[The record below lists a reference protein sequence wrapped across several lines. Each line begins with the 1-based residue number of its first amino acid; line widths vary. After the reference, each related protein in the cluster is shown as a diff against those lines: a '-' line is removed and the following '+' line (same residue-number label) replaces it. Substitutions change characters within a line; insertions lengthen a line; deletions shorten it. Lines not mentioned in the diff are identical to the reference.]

1 MAPAILW
8 FRRNLRLDDNV
19 PLDAALRGHV
29 AVVPVF
35 VLDDHY
41 LSDDFSPPRL
51 QFLSE
56 SLAELEAELAAR
68 GSRLLVRKGPAG
80 EALAA
85 LARETGADAV
95 YAHDDHEPHGRA
107 LAREAGAALSAQG
120 TRLRLLPDLHLVAP
134 GSLKTE
140 AGRPFTVFTPFA
152 RRWREADKA
161 APLPEPSRVP
171 TPDAVLEPGFPSVP
185 RSRPRG
191 FAVAGAPANPP
202 GGVHAARRLWDAFRG
217 RALGRY
223 AAERDVPGVEGTS
236 RLSPHLRFG
245 TIGVRRLL
253 AEARQAWKEADAEG
267 RRSIDVFVAEV
278 AWREFYA
285 SILAEFPRVLTESF
299 RPEFERFPWASGEEA
314 ERLFAA
320 WRDGRTGYP
329 LVDAGMRQLALEG
342 WMHNRVR
349 MVVASFL
356 TKHLLVDWRRGE
368 ALFRARLADGDPASN
383 CGGWQWSAGCG
394 TDAQPF
400 FRIFNPV
407 LQGERFDP
415 DGAYVRRWVP
425 EIAAW
430 RSAGRDVHAPW
441 RAATPPADYP
451 APLVDHAAARA
462 RALAAFDVVS
472 SRGRAAAA
480 TG

>member
-1 MAPAILW
+1 VAPAIVW

-19 PLDAALRGHV
+19 PLDAALRAHI

-41 LSDDFSPPRL
+41 LDEDDSPPRL
-51 QFLSE
+51 AFLAG
-56 SLAELEAELAAR
+56 SLRELESDLSAR
-68 GSRLLVRKGPAG
+68 GSRLLFRKGPAG

-95 YAHDDHEPHGRA
+95 YGHLDHEPHGGA
-107 LAREAGAALSAQG
+107 LAGEARAALAAQG
-120 TRLRLLPDLHLVAP
+120 TKLRLLPDLHLVPP
-134 GSLKTE
+134 GALVTE
-140 AGRPFTVFTPFA
+140 AGRPFAVYTPYA
-152 RRWREADKA
+152 RRWREADKP
-161 APLPEPSRVP
+161 APVPTPIRVP
-171 TPDAVLEPGFPSVP
+171 TPEAVLDPAFPSIP
-185 RSRPRG
+185 MSRPRA
-191 FAVAGAPANPP
+191 FRVAGAPANPP
-202 GGVHAARRLWDAFRG
+202 GGSREGKRLWDAFRAG
-217 RALGRY
+217 ALSRY
-223 AAERDVPGVEGTS
+223 AGARDLPGVAGTS

-245 TIGVRRLL
+245 TVGIRRLL
-253 AEARQAWKEADAEG
+253 AEARAVWKDADPAG
-267 RRSIDVFVAEV
+267 RKSVDTFVGEL

-285 SILAEFPRVLTESF
+285 SILAAFPRVLTESF
-299 RPEFERFPWASGEEA
+299 RPEFERFPWVSGEEA
-314 ERLFAA
+314 ERRLEA

-329 LVDAGMRQLALEG
+329 LVDAGMRQLAHEG

-368 ALFRARLADGDPASN
+368 ALFRSRLADGDPASN
-383 CGGWQWSAGCG
+383 NGGWQWSAGCG

-415 DGAYVRRWVP
+415 EGSYVKRWVP

-430 RSAGRDVHAPW
+430 KDAGKHLHAPW
-441 RAATPPADYP
+441 RAAEPPQGYP
-451 APLVDHAAARA
+451 APIVDHPSARA
-462 RALAAFDVVS
+462 KALAAFATLRA
-472 SRGRAAAA
+472 SR
-480 TG
+480 

>member
-1 MAPAILW
+1 MAPAIVW

-19 PLDAALRGHV
+19 PLDAATRAHE

-41 LSDDFSPPRL
+41 LTEDYSPPRL
-51 QFLSE
+51 KFLAE
-56 SLAELEAELAAR
+56 SLRELEAELSAK
-68 GSRLLVRKGPAG
+68 GSRLLFRKGPSG

-95 YAHDDHEPHGRA
+95 YSHLDHEPHGADLAREVERA
-107 LAREAGAALSAQG
+107 LAGQG
-120 TRLRLLPDLHLVAP
+120 TKLRLLPDLHLVPP
-134 GSLKTE
+134 GSLRTE
-140 AGRPFTVFTPFA
+140 SGKPFA
-152 RRWREADKA
+152 VYTPYSRRWREADKA
-161 APLPEPSRVP
+161 APLPEPVRVP
-171 TPDAVLEPGFPSVP
+171 TPPAVLDPAFPSIP
-185 RSRPRG
+185 MSRPRG
-191 FAVAGAPANPP
+191 FRVEGAPANPP
-202 GGVHAARRLWDAFRG
+202 GGAREGRRLWEGFRAG
-217 RALGRY
+217 ALVRY
-223 AAERDVPGVEGTS
+223 AGARDVPGVAGTS

-245 TIGVRRLL
+245 TIGIRRLL
-253 AEARQAWKEADAEG
+253 SEARAVWKEADAAG
-267 RRSIDVFVAEV
+267 RKSVDAFVGEL

-285 SILAEFPRVLTESF
+285 SILATFPRVLSESF
-299 RPEFERFPWASGEEA
+299 RPEFEGFPWAGGGRADE
-314 ERLFAA
+314 LFAA

-329 LVDAGMRQLALEG
+329 IVDAGMRQLAHEG

-383 CGGWQWSAGCG
+383 NGGWQWSAGCG

-415 DGAYVRRWVP
+415 DGAYVKRWLP
-425 EIAAW
+425 ELAAW
-430 RSAGRDVHAPW
+430 KGAGKDLHAPW
-441 RAATPPADYP
+441 RAPAPPPGYP
-451 APLVDHAAARA
+451 APIVDHAAARA
-462 RALAAFDVVS
+462 AALEAFGKI
-472 SRGRAAAA
+472 RGGR
-480 TG
+480 

>member
-1 MAPAILW
+1 MAPAIVW

-19 PLDAALRGHV
+19 PLDAALRAHD

-41 LSDDFSPPRL
+41 LAADFSPPRL
-51 QFLSE
+51 RFLAE
-56 SLAELEAELAAR
+56 SLAALEADLAAK
-68 GSRLLVRKGPAG
+68 GSRLLFRNGPTG

-95 YAHDDHEPHGRA
+95 YGHDDHEPHGRD
-107 LAREAGAALSAQG
+107 LAREASTALEPQG
-120 TRLRLLPDLHLVAP
+120 TKLRLLPDLHLVAP
-134 GSLKTE
+134 ASLKTA
-140 AGRPFTVFTPFA
+140 AGRPFTVYTPFS
-152 RRWREADKA
+152 RGWREADKA
-161 APLPEPSRVP
+161 TPHAEPARVP
-171 TPDAVLEPGFPSVP
+171 TPDAVLDAAFPSIA
-185 RSRPRG
+185 RTRPRG
-191 FAVAGAPANPP
+191 FAVPGAPANPP
-202 GGVHAARRLWDAFRG
+202 GGALEARRLWNAFRDA
-217 RALGRY
+217 ALARY
-223 AAERDVPGVEGTS
+223 AERRDLPGVEGTS

-253 AEARQAWKEADAEG
+253 AEARAAWTQADPAG
-267 RRSIDVFVAEV
+267 RRSIDVFVGEI

-285 SILAEFPRVLTESF
+285 AILAEFPRVLTECF
-299 RPEFERFPWASGEEA
+299 RTEFERFPWFSGEEA
-314 ERLFAA
+314 ERHFAA

-329 LVDAGMRQLALEG
+329 IVDAGMRQLAHEG

-349 MVVASFL
+349 MIVASFL

-368 ALFRARLADGDPASN
+368 ELFRSRLADGDPASN
-383 CGGWQWSAGCG
+383 SGGWQWSAGCG

-425 EIAAW
+425 ELAAW
-430 RSAGRDVHAPW
+430 KGGAKELHAPW
-441 RAATPPADYP
+441 RSASPPPGYP
-451 APLVDHAAARA
+451 APVVEHAAARA
-462 RALAAFDVVS
+462 RALAAFARL
-472 SRGRAAAA
+472 RGAA
-480 TG
+480 

>member
-1 MAPAILW
+1 MAPAIVW

-19 PLDAALRGHV
+19 PLDAALRGHD

-41 LSDDFSPPRL
+41 LTEDLSPPRL
-51 QFLSE
+51 RFLSE
-56 SLAELEAELAAR
+56 SLRELESALEAK
-68 GSRLLVRKGPAG
+68 GSRLLVRKGPSG

-85 LARETGADAV
+85 LARETGAGAV
-95 YAHDDHEPHGRA
+95 YSHADHEPHGAA
-107 LAREAGAALSAQG
+107 LAREVEGALSPQG
-120 TRLRLLPDLHLVAP
+120 TRLRLLPDLHLVPP
-134 GSLKTE
+134 GSLRTE
-140 AGRPFTVFTPFA
+140 AGKPFTVYTPFS

-161 APLPEPSRVP
+161 APVPGPARVATPE
-171 TPDAVLEPGFPSVP
+171 AVLDPGFPSLP
-185 RSRPRG
+185 TSRPRG
-191 FAVAGAPANPP
+191 FRFEGAPANPP
-202 GGVHAARRLWDAFRG
+202 GGARAGRGLWEAFRA
-217 RALGRY
+217 RALRRY
-223 AAERDVPGVEGTS
+223 SDERDLPGVEGTS

-245 TIGVRRLL
+245 TLGIRRLL
-253 AEARQAWKEADAEG
+253 AEAREEWREADAAG
-267 RRSIDVFVAEV
+267 RRSIDAFVGEL

-285 SILAEFPRVLTESF
+285 SILAVFPRVLAESF
-299 RPEFERFPWASGEEA
+299 RPEFERFPWATGETA
-314 ERLFAA
+314 EERFAA
-320 WRDGRTGYP
+320 WRDGKTGYP
-329 LVDAGMRQLALEG
+329 IVDAGMRQLAHEG

-383 CGGWQWSAGCG
+383 NGGWQWSAGCG

-425 EIAAW
+425 ELAGW
-430 RSAGRDVHAPW
+430 KGAGRDLHAPW
-441 RAATPPADYP
+441 RSKSPPADYP

-462 RALAAFDVVS
+462 KALAAFETLRS
-472 SRGRAAAA
+472 SR
-480 TG
+480 